1 MKIAV
6 IPFIALSCLPTMLT
20 SCKNSS
26 ENLIKINGHAPDSA
40 NYTTVQWLDSLVNFG
55 NIRMGEKIE
64 IKFRLKNTGHKP
76 LYLTNVHALCGCT
89 VASYTQGAI
98 APGGTGEVIGAFD
111 SNRAHTGT
119 VRKTIIAST
128 NSPNGNNRELIFTG
142 VISESAAGSR

>member
-1 MKIAV
+1 MKISMISFVA
-6 IPFIALSCLPTMLT
+6 FLCLLT
-20 SCKNSS
+20 TLTACKNSS
-26 ENLIKINGHAPDSA
+26 SSLIKINGHAPDTA

-55 NIRMGEKIE
+55 TIRMGEKIE
-64 IKFRLKNTGHKP
+64 IKFRLKNTGNKP

-142 VISESAAGSR
+142 VISEPVAGSR